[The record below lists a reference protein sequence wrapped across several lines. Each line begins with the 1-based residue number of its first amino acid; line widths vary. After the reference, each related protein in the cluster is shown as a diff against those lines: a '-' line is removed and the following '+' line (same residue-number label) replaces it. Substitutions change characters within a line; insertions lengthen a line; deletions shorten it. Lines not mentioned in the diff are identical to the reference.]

1 MIKTNKPKIKNFCI
15 NISLLFIS
23 LCIFILFLEFVAF
36 RFILI
41 AADMPKIDFADGL
54 VKYKP
59 NQKGIYRIKDEINAV
74 YKINA
79 NGWNSAN
86 DQYFINKPVD
96 RFRIAIVGDSYVEA
110 TEVNFD
116 ESLAEKL
123 ENKLGKERFEVY
135 RFGIS
140 GAPMS
145 QYLHM
150 LRKEV
155 MKYNPDLV
163 IVVLVH
169 NDFNESYEF
178 LQGTYASNFMKL
190 QIEDTG
196 DVTEVEPRQ
205 FIRPWYNPIRE
216 SATWR
221 YLAIRQKIPYNYLK
235 DLLLGNKIYYQA
247 NISIDSIKKNRIKNE
262 IATNYIF
269 KKMKE
274 ICENRGAKLLLIMN
288 GVTEVVYGTVNK
300 NESYKRGGL
309 SLNQIAK
316 DAAQQNGID
325 FIDLEPVFEKDY
337 KENKKRFTFIN
348 DGHWNVYGHEV
359 VANTIFDYVK
369 NNALFRKS
377 SSRQIID

>member
-41 AADMPKIDFADGL
+41 ASDIPRIDFADGL

-205 FIRPWYNPIRE
+205 FIRPWYNPIRG

-221 YLAIRQKIPYNYLK
+221 YLATRQKIPYNYLK

-300 NESYKRGGL
+300 NESYKREGL

-316 DAAQQNGID
+316 DAAQQNSIY